1 MNPSAHRGFRVGAA
15 GRAYIGVAQP
25 EPAMWSVNVVLP
37 FGIRLTLTSRLL
49 WLVLSGVAML
59 LLWSYLAVLYSGLE
73 RGEQLRAEQRRAA
86 TNPAQKPA
94 VRTVALA
101 PPEAKL

>member
-1 MNPSAHRGFRVGAA
+1 
-15 GRAYIGVAQP
+15 
-25 EPAMWSVNVVLP
+25 MWSVNVVLP

-101 PPEAKL
+101 PPGAKL

>member
-1 MNPSAHRGFRVGAA
+1 MR
-15 GRAYIGVAQP
+15 
-25 EPAMWSVNVVLP
+25 SVNVILP
-37 FGIRLTLTSRLL
+37 FGIRLTLTSRRL

-59 LLWSYLAVLYSGLE
+59 LLLWSYVAVLYSGLE

-86 TNPAQKPA
+86 TNAAQKPA

-101 PPEAKL
+101 PPEAKP

>member
-1 MNPSAHRGFRVGAA
+1 
-15 GRAYIGVAQP
+15 
-25 EPAMWSVNVVLP
+25 MWSVNVVLP